1 MLKSLKVLLVE
12 DNPGDARLV
21 RETFRDKT
29 GVRITHTESLAGCI
43 ETLENESFDV
53 VLLDLGLPDSN
64 GLETVQTFVK
74 NFPDTPLIVLTG
86 LDDDEA
92 GIAAVQAGAE
102 DYLTK
107 GLWAEQA
114 LPRAIHYAIERN
126 EVSLQL
132 KRLNK
137 VLQAVRGVNHIIVR
151 ESDPAHLIKLCCEEL
166 TNNGAFCFAMI
177 CRFGQLPASFSIS
190 TSLNIEDESKLNLGQ
205 NFKPPCLEAL
215 ATGEVLRG
223 TRLNESCANCPFNK
237 ISPLSEKFATR
248 LKCREKTYGI
258 LSLARNHSLPPS
270 NEEINLISQLADDLA
285 FALNSI
291 EDRRLRQNAEEEQKK
306 LQNHLQQAQK
316 LESIGRLAGGVAHDF
331 NNFLNVI
338 IGYTEMALE
347 KSEPDSELATDLKEV
362 LKAGKRSTEITR
374 QLLAF
379 ARKQLITPVLIDM
392 NQAVK
397 DAMKMLQRIIG
408 ENINIHLDL
417 AKEPCLI
424 KIDPS
429 QLDQILA
436 NLCINAKDAISG
448 TGKIAIKTCFSQEFK
463 QNGLSGESGEFV
475 VLTVKD
481 SGSGIDEETLAH
493 IFEPFFTT
501 KAQGKGTG
509 LGLAT
514 VFGIVKQNSGFIK
527 VSSEPNRGT
536 SFDIFLPLQFGKP
549 DHQDKKEEKSS
560 EFGNKET
567 ILLVEDD
574 PIVLKM
580 TKKILEKLNYQVFS
594 ANHPLEAIEHFNQ
607 NFENIDLLFSDIVMP
622 DMNGV
627 ELAKALKARSEKL
640 KILFMSGY
648 NDEILSN
655 SGFCKDNFDFL
666 QKPFSKKDLANKLGQ
681 IFPAK
686 KP

>member
-1 MLKSLKVLLVE
+1 MMLKSLKVLLVE

-74 NFPDTPLIVLTG
+74 KFPDTPLIVLTG

-151 ESDPAHLIKLCCEEL
+151 ESDPAHLIKLSCEKL
-166 TNNGAFCFAMI
+166 TNNGAFCFAMV
-177 CRFGQLPASFSIS
+177 CLFSQNRNSFSIA
-190 TSLNIEDESKLNLGQ
+190 TSLSYDEEAKLKIHEM
-205 NFKPPCLEAL
+205 FKPLCEAL
-215 ATGEVLRG
+215 DSDQVLRG
-223 TRLNESCANCPFNK
+223 TKLKDYCSKCPFNQ
-237 ISPLSEKFATR
+237 IFPDSEKFVTR
-248 LKCREKTYGI
+248 LECRGKVHGL
-258 LSLARNHSLPPS
+258 LSIARKNHVNPCD
-270 NEEINLISQLADDLA
+270 EEINLISQLANDLA

-306 LQNHLQQAQK
+306 LQNHLHQAQK

-481 SGSGIDEETLAH
+481 SGSGINEETLAH

-549 DHQDKKEEKSS
+549 DHQDKVEEKSS
-560 EFGNKET
+560 ELGNKEN